1 MHACYCG
8 NRSSGIRRVRYCQPV
23 GGPNRYVCLK
33 GIIRRQSR
41 KEKLVT
47 RQFIEEQ
54 MAALREAMKALA
66 ATLIELKVQMDRIE
80 LTIDSSR
87 NLRK

>member
-1 MHACYCG
+1 M
-8 NRSSGIRRVRYCQPV
+8 
-23 GGPNRYVCLK
+23 
-33 GIIRRQSR
+33 
-41 KEKLVT
+41 T